1 MHSTTQ
7 DYENPL
13 NAKKSDGEEGEEKSL
28 SVITLFS
35 VKKKK
40 GKNTLNKIIASIIS
54 TYLFRY

>member
-35 VKKKK
+35 VKEKEKK
-40 GKNTLNKIIASIIS
+40 GKK
-54 TYLFRY
+54 YLK

>member
-1 MHSTTQ
+1 MHLTNQ

-28 SVITLFS
+28 SVITSFS

-40 GKNTLNKIIASIIS
+40 KKNPMNEVVASIV
-54 TYLFRY
+54 FFMRK